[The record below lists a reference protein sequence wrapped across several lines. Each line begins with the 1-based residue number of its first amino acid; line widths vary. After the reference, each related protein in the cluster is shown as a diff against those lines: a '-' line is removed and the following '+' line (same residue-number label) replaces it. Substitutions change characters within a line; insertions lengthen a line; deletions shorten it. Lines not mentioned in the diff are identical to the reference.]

1 VVTRLW
7 GLPAAEKEVHVHV
20 YWKGSKEIG
29 RYLLLH
35 EQLREVERDRELY
48 ASTKRE
54 LASGEWPSVN
64 HYAEA
69 KTEVVEAI
77 LARAAE

>member
-1 VVTRLW
+1 M
-7 GLPAAEKEVHVHV
+7 HV

-54 LASGEWPSVN
+54 LASREWPSVN

-69 KTEVVEAI
+69 KTEVVEAM